1 LLIAKSAS
9 GTASQ
14 QWKIL
19 EAAKPETF
27 QIFGF
32 IVRPNYK
39 DSVGLGAAVYEANSV
54 PVGDRLEV

>member
-19 EAAKPETF
+19 EAAKPGTF
-27 QIFGF
+27 QIVGF
-32 IVRPNYK
+32 IVRASHK
-39 DSVGLGAAVYEANSV
+39 DSIRLGTAVYEANIV
-54 PVGDRLEV
+54 LVGDRLEV